1 MIHVPVTVGPVS
13 MKKQTVNDLFTAKGE
28 CFTIRLGASRATKY

>member
-13 MKKQTVNDLFTAKGE
+13 MMKQTVNDLFTAKGE
-28 CFTIRLGASRATKY
+28 CFTIRLGATKY